1 MASSEKVTFQFCYAE
16 ALPIF
21 IYYVN
26 FDYYYTL
33 WDDLEGR
40 SKQFLANE
48 FSLSL

>member
-1 MASSEKVTFQFCYAE
+1 MASSEKVAFQFCYAKV
-16 ALPIF
+16 LLIF
-21 IYYVN
+21 FHYVN
-26 FDYYYTL
+26 FDFYYPL